1 MTNLKNFAAFGL
13 LEEKSSIVNTGG
25 LDHDFAKRIKKSLSK
40 HVSYVINH
48 PEEFAILPKYFT
60 RIRKWPLERVLSTLF
75 NMQHEDLSDVL
86 LNCLPKEESL
96 ESPYTTNF
104 IQQRSHLKPDALLYV
119 FNHVL
124 EDICRVGAF
133 KTYHGYFL
141 VAGDG
146 SDISMP
152 TEVIPSKP
160 NEKHLVRYSIIWNI

>member
-1 MTNLKNFAAFGL
+1 M
-13 LEEKSSIVNTGG
+13 I
-25 LDHDFAKRIKKSLSK
+25 FAKRIKKSLSK
-40 HVSYVINH
+40 HVSYVVAH

-60 RIRKWPLERVLSTLF
+60 RVRKWPLARILSILF

-96 ESPYTTNF
+96 EATYTTSF

-124 EDICRVGAF
+124 EDICRVGAS

-152 TEVIPSKP
+152 TEVISSKP
-160 NEKHLVRYSIIWNI
+160 NEKASRKVQHHRDI